1 MTKLLKSFNISTETA
16 GFGKLFSNFSTTF
29 TRLAAVV
36 SLAGLTGCGDMFEPT
51 LREICESHG
60 HFCHDLNQDSQ
71 CRYEKAEIIRH
82 RFNHKD
88 AQDQAH
94 KYGLLV
100 KFEDYLTCIERV
112 AHIEHKKVRDKE
124 ATRLKGVLTARKE
137 IDRLSRETRHAADPY
152 LSYYQWSR
160 YGHKDALERFLLF
173 SRTGKVKDPE
183 LLVNLASIQV
193 KDDLD
198 ATVETLYRALSLYQ
212 SSEQVDNDIYATLV
226 TIGLEQERFRLAYV
240 WAAVM
245 ANYNDNISMQ
255 QPQSLAQQHDLP
267 VAVLN
272 AVSEEIIDHLDDG
285 TFDAD
290 ALKLYR
296 L

>member
-1 MTKLLKSFNISTETA
+1 MA
-16 GFGKLFSNFSTTF
+16 AF
-29 TRLAAVV
+29 T
-36 SLAGLTGCGDMFEPT
+36 GLTGCTDMFEPT
-51 LREICESHG
+51 VREICESHG
-60 HFCHDLNQDSQ
+60 QFCQDLNQDSQ

-82 RFNHKD
+82 RFTYKD

-100 KFEDYLTCIERV
+100 KFEEYLTCVERV

-137 IDRLSRETRHAADPY
+137 IERLSRETRHAADPY

-160 YGHKDALERFLLF
+160 YGHKDALERFMLY
-173 SRTGKVKDPE
+173 SRTGNIDDPG
-183 LLVNLASIQV
+183 LLVKLASIQV

-198 ATVETLYRALSLYQ
+198 ATVDTLYRALSLYQ
-212 SSEQVDNDIYATLV
+212 NSDQVDNDIYATLV

-240 WAAVM
+240 WATVM
-245 ANYNDNISMQ
+245 ANYNDSISLQ
-255 QPQSLAQQHDLP
+255 QPHALARQHNLP
-267 VAVLN
+267 VTVLD
-272 AVSEEIIDHLDDG
+272 AVSDEIIDHLENG
-285 TFDAD
+285 EFDAN